1 MKCTTLR
8 TFLYHIGSSHSLT
21 SRMRPSSNNIDAV
34 VHGVVVETSAI
45 DTAIFLVAVLKT
57 A

>member
-21 SRMRPSSNNIDAV
+21 SRMRPSSNDIDAV